1 MHLLTSY
8 LDIDLTGLMSRG
20 QWFVLLAACL
30 VGLIPQSGPHL
41 IFVTLFAG
49 GYIPMSVL
57 LANSIVQDGH
67 GMLPVLAHSRRVFI
81 LIKIINLIFGLLVG
95 AAAMAAGL

>member
-1 MHLLTSY
+1 LTSS
-8 LDIDLTGLMSRG
+8 LDIDLGKLVARG

-30 VGLIPQSGPHL
+30 AGLIPQSGPHL

-57 LANSIVQDGH
+57 LAGSIVQDGH
-67 GMLPVLAHSRRVFI
+67 GMLPVLAYSRRVFV
-81 LIKIINLIFGLLVG
+81 LIKAINLLFGLLIG
-95 AAAMAAGL
+95 AAAMAAGI